1 MDKCYI
7 CVKNILTHARKVTCC
22 ICQKIFHV
30 KCISLSPEYMISIQ
44 DNSESWYCTYC
55 IQTVFPFNNIE
66 DDIDFLA
73 EIEQSSSADKSLMY
87 LSDKLLIPF
96 ELNDKDHSS
105 ILSETDP
112 DLHYFNSF
120 NQLGHNCNYFLQ
132 SKFNTLIQESNIAS
146 DVFSVCHINI
156 RSLKK
161 NLTEFESYL
170 DMLSHK
176 FTIIGF
182 TETWLSDADSELY
195 GPNGYHFIGKHRN
208 SRGGGVAV
216 CVQSHLHYFE
226 RPDIS
231 TIESDMETVFIEIS
245 KDQLQID
252 KNILIGV
259 IYRPPATDVRSFN
272 DKLNVYLDKI
282 RKENK
287 ICYLLGDFNINLL
300 NHDTHNLTGEFYD
313 LMTSNSF
320 LPLITRPTRVTAT
333 SATLI
338 DNIFSNYLE
347 NCSHWM
353 QGLMVTYISDHYPIF
368 HVNRRVKA

>member
-1 MDKCYI
+1 MKVILI
-7 CVKNILTHARKVTCC
+7 CSL
-22 ICQKIFHV
+22 
-30 KCISLSPEYMISIQ
+30 ISLLLQ
-44 DNSESWYCTYC
+44 A
-55 IQTVFPFNNIE
+55 
-66 DDIDFLA
+66 FL
-73 EIEQSSSADKSLMY
+73 KHGWVVL
-87 LSDKLLIPF
+87 
-96 ELNDKDHSS
+96 
-105 ILSETDP
+105 ILSYTDLL
-112 DLHYFNSF
+112 DINS
-120 NQLGHNCNYFLQ
+120 LV
-132 SKFNTLIQESNIAS
+132 NIK
-146 DVFSVCHINI
+146 I
-156 RSLKK
+156 L
-161 NLTEFESYL
+161 EE
-170 DMLSHK
+170 
-176 FTIIGF
+176 
-182 TETWLSDADSELY
+182 
-195 GPNGYHFIGKHRN
+195 
-208 SRGGGVAV
+208 AV

-272 DKLNVYLDKI
+272 AKLNVYLYKI

-320 LPLITRPTRVTAT
+320 LPLITRPTRITAT

-347 NCSHWM
+347 NCSHSM
-353 QGLMVTYISDHYPIF
+353 QGLMVTDISDHYPIF
-368 HVNRRVKA
+368 HVNRQVKAKFTWKREYIVTKISVVSLRR